1 MTRDMIFAMAPA
13 TNLCNNNMH
22 SPKLTDRSEANSI
35 QKANEER
42 LSDIKV
48 VSVQRKSTWVSK
60 CETKTKERQY
70 RRFAWEVSEGSS
82 SL

>member
-35 QKANEER
+35 QFQKANEER

-48 VSVQRKSTWVSK
+48 VNVQRKSTSK
-60 CETKTKERQY
+60 GIKM
-70 RRFAWEVSEGSS
+70 
-82 SL
+82 

>member
-1 MTRDMIFAMAPA
+1 MSRQGEVEMTRDMIFAMAPA

-35 QKANEER
+35 QFQKANEER

-48 VSVQRKSTWVSK
+48 VNVQRKSTRVSK
-60 CETKTKERQY
+60 CETKERQY
-70 RRFAWEVSEGSS
+70 
-82 SL
+82 